1 MEELQEV
8 RAEMFEQIQSVRNGL
23 NPESKAMTLIL
34 KAQQNMLDIV
44 ERKIKEIE
52 NKVSKTVDK

>member
-44 ERKIKEIE
+44 ERKIKEL
-52 NKVSKTVDK
+52 NAKGVW